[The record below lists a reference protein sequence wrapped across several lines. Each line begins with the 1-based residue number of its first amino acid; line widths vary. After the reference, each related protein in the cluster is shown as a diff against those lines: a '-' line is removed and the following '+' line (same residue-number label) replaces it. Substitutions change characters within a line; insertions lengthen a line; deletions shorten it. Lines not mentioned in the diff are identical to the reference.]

1 MKKRYIALI
10 VIGVLIA
17 LPYLLLNMRIS
28 DRGAICEFRSKG
40 ITLGMHTLHI
50 GSHHLHYASI
60 GSDTL
65 PTLIFVHGSPGSWY
79 VWRDYLMDTALRGK
93 YRMIAIDRPGF
104 GFSDFGE
111 AVHIQVQAEIV
122 ASLIDSVKTN
132 KPLYLVGHSLGGTIV
147 PLAAAERP
155 DKVTGFV
162 NLAGALDIPTEP
174 AEKWRA
180 YFINFPMRYLMPG
193 AFRQSNIEQWYYKT
207 DMYHFAD
214 KLDRIKGRVCL
225 LHASNDDIVDVA
237 NVAYMKKAFS
247 GAVVTDTIFKDG
259 GHFIP
264 WNHREYVTKLLL
276 SIDN

>member
-1 MKKRYIALI
+1 
-10 VIGVLIA
+10 
-17 LPYLLLNMRIS
+17 
-28 DRGAICEFRSKG
+28 
-40 ITLGMHTLHI
+40 
-50 GSHHLHYASI
+50 
-60 GSDTL
+60 
-65 PTLIFVHGSPGSWY
+65 
-79 VWRDYLMDTALRGK
+79 
-93 YRMIAIDRPGF
+93 
-104 GFSDFGE
+104 
-111 AVHIQVQAEIV
+111 
-122 ASLIDSVKTN
+122 
-132 KPLYLVGHSLGGTIV
+132 
-147 PLAAAERP
+147 
-155 DKVTGFV
+155 VTGFV

-193 AFRQSNIEQWYYKT
+193 AFRPSNIEQWYYKT

-214 KLDRIKGRVCL
+214 KLDRIKGRVYL